1 MSMQAALDE
10 IAINDIAWN
19 LRLYQYDTHESGHDL
34 TEALMSA
41 GRKHGPYASAATV
54 AEVFSFLRSTHGPEE
69 KLCRI
74 LEARHFRD
82 HVAAFAHELLTVHNL
97 HKPRMVARPGRA

>member
-19 LRLYQYDTHESGHDL
+19 LRLFQYDTHDL
-34 TEALMSA
+34 TEALMDA

-54 AEVFSFLRSTHGPEE
+54 AEVFSFLKSTKGPEE

-74 LEARHFRD
+74 LEERHFRD

-97 HKPRMVARPGRA
+97 HKPRMDARPARA

>member
-19 LRLYQYDTHESGHDL
+19 LRLYQYDTHDL
-34 TEALMSA
+34 TEALMDA
-41 GRKHGPYASAATV
+41 GRKHGPCASAATV
-54 AEVFSFLRSTHGPEE
+54 AEVFSFLKSTKGPEE

-74 LEARHFRD
+74 LEERHFRD

-97 HKPRMVARPGRA
+97 HKPRMGAPPGRA